1 MLVRRGYKRERC
13 SAATHVLH
21 TTLSKVD
28 RELAQSGRWLAG
40 SNYSLADIAAAPVI
54 DRIQRLGM
62 ADLWAKLSAVK
73 EWVERA

>member
-1 MLVRRGYKRERC
+1 MFLDPPDPKAVEQSRR
-13 SAATHVLH
+13 ALH
-21 TTLSKVD
+21 TTLSKMD

-62 ADLWAKLSAVK
+62 ADMWAKLSAVK